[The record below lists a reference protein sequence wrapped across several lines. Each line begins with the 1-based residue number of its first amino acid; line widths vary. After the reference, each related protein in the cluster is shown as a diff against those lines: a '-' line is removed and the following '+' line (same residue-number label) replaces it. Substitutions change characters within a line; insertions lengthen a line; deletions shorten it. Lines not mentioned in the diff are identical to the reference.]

1 VTERTSEV
9 TSIYNKSMSGFF
21 SGLNLFGSAP
31 KQQTSEEMAKE
42 WKKTL
47 RKEARRVDSDIRK
60 MEFEEKKAMKEC
72 KKLSSKG
79 HTEAAKH
86 LVKQVVSTRKAVTR
100 MYSSKAQLNSVV
112 DNLQISMSMMKMQGV
127 LGKSAH
133 VMKEMNNL
141 RNLPEMASTMTEM
154 SREMLKAGLIEEQ
167 MEDAMAMMEPDELE
181 DETDAEVNKIM
192 AELTSQTLSGT
203 AALTGKPVVPGA
215 AAQKT
220 AADASAGRAGEEEVE
235 QEPLMDPAE
244 LNRIQAKL
252 DTL

>member
-1 VTERTSEV
+1 MTERTSEV

-141 RNLPEMASTMTEM
+141 RNLPCYVA
-154 SREMLKAGLIEEQ
+154 
-167 MEDAMAMMEPDELE
+167 
-181 DETDAEVNKIM
+181 
-192 AELTSQTLSGT
+192 T
-203 AALTGKPVVPGA
+203 ADFL
-215 AAQKT
+215 
-220 AADASAGRAGEEEVE
+220 
-235 QEPLMDPAE
+235 
-244 LNRIQAKL
+244 RIVSVL
-252 DTL
+252 R

>member
-1 VTERTSEV
+1 MAG
-9 TSIYNKSMSGFF
+9 IF

-31 KQQTSEEMAKE
+31 KQQTPEEMAQE

-79 HTEAAKH
+79 HNEAAKH
-86 LVKQVVSTRKAVTR
+86 LVKQVVNTRKAVTR

-154 SREMLKAGLIEEQ
+154 SREMMKAGLIEEQ
-167 MEDAMAMMEPDELE
+167 MEDAFAMMEPDELE

-203 AALTGKPVVPGA
+203 AALTGKVVVPGA
-215 AAQKT
+215 AAAQKV
-220 AADASAGRAGEEEVE
+220 AAEKAEEEVE